1 MTALTHTDAPREVAL
16 VTGATS
22 GIGYEIAQTL
32 ARRGLAVYLCART
45 DKTLAETVEALRESG
60 LEAAG
65 SVCDVTS
72 PEQVR
77 TFVQAA
83 VDHYGRIDVLVNNAG
98 RPGGGA
104 TAEIPDE
111 LWFDVINTNLNSVF
125 LVTKTVL
132 NSGGMLARGA
142 GRIVNIAST
151 GGKQGVIHA
160 APYSA
165 SKHGVVGF
173 TKALG
178 LELAKTG
185 ITVNAVCPGFVE
197 TPMAERVRE
206 HYADIW
212 GVEEQEAHDRITA
225 RVPIGRYV
233 EPREVAAMV
242 EYLISEGA
250 AAVTA
255 QALNVCGGL
264 GNY

>member
-1 MTALTHTDAPREVAL
+1 MADSQRVAM

-22 GIGYEIAQTL
+22 GMGLEIT
-32 ARRGLAVYLCART
+32 
-45 DKTLAETVEALRESG
+45 KTLAAQGISVFICARNEQRVADTAKG
-60 LEAAG
+60 LQDEG
-65 SVCDVTS
+65 LSVDGVACDVRDAGQIR
-72 PEQVR
+72 EFVDAGVR
-77 TFVQAA
+77 RFGP
-83 VDHYGRIDVLVNNAG
+83 VDILVNNAG
-98 RPGGGA
+98 RSGGGV
-104 TAEIPDE
+104 TAQIEED
-111 LWFDVINTNLNSVF
+111 LWLDVVNTNLHSVF
-125 LVTKTVL
+125 FATKAAL
-132 NSGGMLARGA
+132 NAGGMLERGS

-151 GGKQGVIHA
+151 GGKQGVLHG

-206 HYADIW
+206 VYSGLW
-212 GVEEQEAHDRITA
+212 GVDTDEVHARVSA

-233 EPREVAAMV
+233 QPSEVAAMV
-242 EYLISEGA
+242 DYLIAPAA